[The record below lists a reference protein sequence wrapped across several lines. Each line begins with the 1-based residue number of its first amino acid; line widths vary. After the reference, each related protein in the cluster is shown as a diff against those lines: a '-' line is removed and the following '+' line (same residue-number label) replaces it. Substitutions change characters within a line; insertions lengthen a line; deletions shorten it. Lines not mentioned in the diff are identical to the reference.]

1 MRVDSA
7 GERERG
13 RERAEEGVSELVSD
27 DDEGHWKREYSSHFM
42 NERRRDHSYLSIDTH
57 PEVGAMRYS
66 SDLLRTGL

>member
-1 MRVDSA
+1 MMR
-7 GERERG
+7 
-13 RERAEEGVSELVSD
+13 
-27 DDEGHWKREYSSHFM
+27 EGHWKREYSSHFM